1 VSYREVQL
9 GSVVKSSGFGS
20 GGALGV
26 DPSLLGPVAVI
37 GTAPILLVEPNPRV
51 AAILVQAVGGRLV
64 VERHETFISARDRL
78 FATPFAMVVT
88 NLRLREFNG
97 LHLVHL
103 VTARANPPRCI
114 VYTDSPDPLLARDVR
129 RCGAFYE
136 LAERLPTT
144 LPAYVQSL
152 LPPADRRDPI
162 VDRRIVFRGGRR
174 AADQP
179 STYWSAWRATLYAS

>member
-1 VSYREVQL
+1 LSREVQL
-9 GSVVKSSGFGS
+9 VTVGQSP
-20 GGALGV
+20 GGVAGGTLGV
-26 DPSLLGPVAVI
+26 GPSMLGLVAVI
-37 GTAPILLVEPNPRV
+37 GAAPVLLVEPNPRV
-51 AAILVQAVGGRLV
+51 AAILVQAVGGRLL
-64 VERHETFISARDRL
+64 VERHETFVTARDRL
-78 FATPFAMVVT
+78 FATPFSLLVT

-103 VTARANPPRCI
+103 VTARATPPRCV
-114 VYTDSPDPLLARDVR
+114 VYTDTPDPLLARDVKR
-129 RCGAFYE
+129 SGAFYE

-144 LPAYVQSL
+144 LPAYVQTL

-162 VDRRIVFRGGRR
+162 LDRRLGFRGGRR

>member
-1 VSYREVQL
+1 
-9 GSVVKSSGFGS
+9 VKSAGGVS
-20 GGALGV
+20 GGTLGI

-37 GTAPILLVEPNPRV
+37 GTAPVLLVEPNPRV
-51 AAILVQAVGGRLV
+51 AAILVQAVGGRLL
-64 VERHETFISARDRL
+64 VERHETFVTARDRL
-78 FATPFAMVVT
+78 FATPFSLVVT

-114 VYTDSPDPLLARDVR
+114 VYTDTPDALLARDIKR
-129 RCGAFYE
+129 SGAFYE

-144 LPAYVQSL
+144 LPAYVQTV
-152 LPPADRRDPI
+152 LPPADRRDTI
-162 VDRRIVFRGGRR
+162 LDRRMGFRGGRR
-174 AADQP
+174 VADQP